1 MKRLA
6 ALVLCTLAVSA
17 ACSNRSSAPAAT
29 VNGVDIPT
37 DELVAELNAIQ
48 ANPDYITS
56 LQEGGA
62 AGGGGLTVVGA
73 TPGSFD
79 AAFVSQVL
87 LRELDY
93 TMIHTEV
100 ANRKVAIDDACRNQA
115 RNDVVLTLGNR
126 DATVGEQLFNKFP
139 KRYQDVLIE
148 RNVGVIALEGALSGQ
163 QCGKEPDGESYYN
176 AHPEEFTKLCVS
188 FIAVADQA
196 TAETVLAQ
204 ARGGAD
210 FAALAQQVS
219 IDPTSAAEGGA
230 IGCALPSAFT
240 PTVAQLLQA
249 AQEGDVLD
257 PIPGETGY
265 SIVKVTDRQLASLD
279 EGCAPGDT
287 SGNPCVRSQ
296 AEELASSNAG
306 QALGMWLQQARLE
319 AKITVD
325 PRYGEFDP
333 STYQINPPTLDT
345 NSSSSPSTSL
355 PPDAP

>member
-1 MKRLA
+1 M
-6 ALVLCTLAVSA
+6 
-17 ACSNRSSAPAAT
+17 
-29 VNGVDIPT
+29 NGVEIPT
-37 DELVAELNAIQ
+37 DELVAELNSIQ

-56 LQEGGA
+56 LQAGGA
-62 AGGGGLTVVGA
+62 AGGGGLTVLGS

-87 LRELDY
+87 LREIDY
-93 TMIHTEV
+93 SIIHSEV

-115 RNDVVLTLGNR
+115 RNDVLLTLGNG
-126 DATVGEQLFNKFP
+126 DAAAGEQVFNKFP
-139 KRYQDVLIE
+139 KSYQDLLIE
-148 RNVGVIALEGALSGQ
+148 RNTDVIGLEGALSGQ
-163 QCGKEPDGESYYN
+163 QCGKEADAEAYYN
-176 AHPEEFTKLCVS
+176 AHPEAFTKLCVS

-210 FAALAQQVS
+210 FATLAQEVS
-219 IDPTSAAEGGA
+219 IDPMTKADGGA
-230 IGCALPSAFT
+230 IGCALPSAFA
-240 PTVAQLLQA
+240 PAVAQLLQV
-249 AQEGDVLD
+249 AQPGDVLD
-257 PIPGETGY
+257 PIPGESGY
-265 SIVKVTDRQLASLD
+265 SIVKVTDRQLAPLD

-306 QALGMWLQQARLE
+306 QALGTWLQQARLD
-319 AKITVD
+319 AQITVD

-333 STYQINPPTLDT
+333 ATYQINPPTLDT